1 MNEKQHTSSLT
12 ESPTCHS
19 TPPSQ
24 SCHHASPHSCH
35 HASSIIR
42 HAPTKR
48 LPQHPYR
55 INPAAGSQPTKLI
68 SATGDVRNAPPPHQ
82 RERSIASCPLPKRK
96 AHHRELQQMYLSAI
110 HSISTHLAISHT
122 CNTYLS
128 RPKRRKLKRFRA
140 RFRACSLHIEMLS
153 ITTELL
159 QCLRWTLT
167 NCRWKIT
174 YFRCT
179 YNEIF
184 VASGMKQKQCRLRAS
199 PSTTD
204 WYRQS
209 LCR

>member
-1 MNEKQHTSSLT
+1 MPVTETEGSSSRT
-12 ESPTCHS
+12 
-19 TPPSQ
+19 
-24 SCHHASPHSCH
+24 
-35 HASSIIR
+35 
-42 HAPTKR
+42 
-48 LPQHPYR
+48 
-55 INPAAGSQPTKLI
+55 AAV
-68 SATGDVRNAPPPHQ
+68 DH
-82 RERSIASCPLPKRK
+82 
-96 AHHRELQQMYLSAI
+96 LSG
-110 HSISTHLAISHT
+110 
-122 CNTYLS
+122 
-128 RPKRRKLKRFRA
+128 PKRRKLKRFRA

-199 PSTTD
+199 PSTTN

-209 LCR
+209 HHHHDLSDHWCLFNDFLLANRSLLVFPIRNRPVQNLAQICRKKKCCAVLTRARADSVFGNLPDRVFPSITQPATPSHLQHSQKES

>member
-1 MNEKQHTSSLT
+1 MPVTETEGSSSRT
-12 ESPTCHS
+12 
-19 TPPSQ
+19 
-24 SCHHASPHSCH
+24 
-35 HASSIIR
+35 
-42 HAPTKR
+42 
-48 LPQHPYR
+48 
-55 INPAAGSQPTKLI
+55 AAV
-68 SATGDVRNAPPPHQ
+68 DH
-82 RERSIASCPLPKRK
+82 
-96 AHHRELQQMYLSAI
+96 LSG
-110 HSISTHLAISHT
+110 
-122 CNTYLS
+122 
-128 RPKRRKLKRFRA
+128 PKRRKLKRFRA

-199 PSTTD
+199 PSTTN

-209 LCR
+209 HHHHDLSDHWCLFNDFLLANRSLLVFPIRNRPVQNLAQICRKKKCCAVLTRARADSVFGNLPDRDFPSNTQPATPSHLQHSQKES